1 MQRGETFSRPVSLQQ
16 QQVSACNYFPLSSG
30 CFAQSGLV
38 LSSCRISVA
47 LSTRVV
53 SKWPVLS
60 VHRRGPSSL
69 LPWKTQ
75 CASGDRP
82 FQLEWFQ
89 HRSKSAVC
97 SSMEYRRIDLILGL
111 PIRSCAGLRAVSGKR
126 GFAYRSIVV
135 RRSGPCSS
143 YRLLSGLFSSW
154 CSGICLLAGFLSYA
168 FVGGSRLLFP

>member
-1 MQRGETFSRPVSLQQ
+1 MVLLCRVLFCFSRR
-16 QQVSACNYFPLSSG
+16 F
-30 CFAQSGLV
+30 
-38 LSSCRISVA
+38 SVA
-47 LSTRVV
+47 FSTRVV

-135 RRSGPCSS
+135 RRSGPCLKLSPTV
-143 YRLLSGLFSSW
+143 RLVAVHGVSGV
-154 CSGICLLAGFLSYA
+154 CLLAGSCPTRLF
-168 FVGGSRLLFP
+168 GGKKTIVSVRGKQFLLFPSFAQASCWRCSS

>member
-1 MQRGETFSRPVSLQQ
+1 VENSVCFRRPPVSIGM
-16 QQVSACNYFPLSSG
+16 VFP
-30 CFAQSGLV
+30 
-38 LSSCRISVA
+38 
-47 LSTRVV
+47 
-53 SKWPVLS
+53 
-60 VHRRGPSSL
+60 
-69 LPWKTQ
+69 
-75 CASGDRP
+75 
-82 FQLEWFQ
+82 